1 MGTLP
6 SQVATNGGGGLYV
19 LCNAALSGA
28 ASVTHSPSPPSPS
41 MEDRLLE
48 EQLARLRAPPPPPL
62 SLGRSAGLMSVPARP
77 PAGPP
82 QAGRLP
88 PAAAPGEPPAFTWS
102 ACHNLIS
109 SDAAGVPV
117 RQPSATAR
125 PAVSLQVKLLLPLLY
140 SAERRS
146 WLWHKKW
153 RVPKLHVQ
161 VSCEGKPVGRG
172 SWAAARQQGAYGE
185 LISDGE
191 PPVYVVVSAG
201 TLRDGSGGVGL
212 YDQGLGG
219 ECQRRRALALAPTF
233 TPTL

>member
-1 MGTLP
+1 M
-6 SQVATNGGGGLYV
+6 
-19 LCNAALSGA
+19 
-28 ASVTHSPSPPSPS
+28 
-41 MEDRLLE
+41 
-48 EQLARLRAPPPPPL
+48 
-62 SLGRSAGLMSVPARP
+62 
-77 PAGPP
+77 
-82 QAGRLP
+82 
-88 PAAAPGEPPAFTWS
+88 
-102 ACHNLIS
+102 
-109 SDAAGVPV
+109 PV

-161 VSCEGKPVGRG
+161 VSCEGRPVGDRG
-172 SWAAARQQGAYGE
+172 ERGAYGE

-219 ECQRRRALALAPTF
+219 ECHRVPAAASSSPSPNTHPNSVAPTLTLALALAF
-233 TPTL
+233 INQASASGG